1 MHQSHTVLHLKDKFT
16 KFRNCSVFNRKKY
29 HPIIETIKIPMC
41 VYEKGDREGGREG
54 LPHCC
59 HLKS

>member
-1 MHQSHTVLHLKDKFT
+1 MLHYLIDKFT

-41 VYEKGDREGGREG
+41 VYEKGGEGGREG
-54 LPHCC
+54 GTATLLPSEI
-59 HLKS
+59 LA